1 VDEVPHYPDNCLNDH
16 YLPPLVAFTLALI
29 VFSIIPHPRQKS
41 HGFGAWVLV
50 GELLGEAVDVL
61 RREGLER
68 DGCLSL
74 FHGVDCTSIPPIF
87 EHPQGLVRVFE
98 KWLLLRGF

>member
-1 VDEVPHYPDNCLNDH
+1 
-16 YLPPLVAFTLALI
+16 
-29 VFSIIPHPRQKS
+29 
-41 HGFGAWVLV
+41 V

-61 RREGLER
+61 RRDGLER

-87 EHPQGLVRVFE
+87 EHPLPTP
-98 KWLLLRGF
+98 

>member
-1 VDEVPHYPDNCLNDH
+1 
-16 YLPPLVAFTLALI
+16 
-29 VFSIIPHPRQKS
+29 
-41 HGFGAWVLV
+41 V

-61 RREGLER
+61 RRDGLER

-87 EHPQGLVRVFE
+87 EHPPAGLDFAVIDRV
-98 KWLLLRGF
+98 

>member
-1 VDEVPHYPDNCLNDH
+1 
-16 YLPPLVAFTLALI
+16 
-29 VFSIIPHPRQKS
+29 
-41 HGFGAWVLV
+41 V

-87 EHPQGLVRVFE
+87 EHPHSHVCVQLFLMMYKLIFSAIICASVSSS
-98 KWLLLRGF
+98 